1 MISELAR
8 IISFTFRLFGNIFAG
23 EVVLFMAAFL
33 VPFLAAT
40 VFYGLEVFVGF
51 IQAFVFAML
60 TLVFAVTA
68 VSHGEHGHDA
78 EESRGERRALA
89 LRPGWARG
97 EVRRFHKEP
106 VRPGTPRRGH
116 MLDLLLQVGDTGFS
130 DGMKFI
136 GAGLAIGFGALG
148 PGIGIG
154 FLVGKAMEALGRNP
168 EAAEVVQPN
177 MILGMAFAEA
187 IGIYALVVAVMIG
200 FVF

>member
-1 MISELAR
+1 
-8 IISFTFRLFGNIFAG
+8 
-23 EVVLFMAAFL
+23 
-33 VPFLAAT
+33 
-40 VFYGLEVFVGF
+40 
-51 IQAFVFAML
+51 
-60 TLVFAVTA
+60 
-68 VSHGEHGHDA
+68 
-78 EESRGERRALA
+78 
-89 LRPGWARG
+89 
-97 EVRRFHKEP
+97 
-106 VRPGTPRRGH
+106 